1 MLKLN
6 SELKNEAIAALDGR
20 WGMAAILTFVYLI
33 IAGCLSSIP
42 WLGALVSLLIS
53 WPLAYG
59 YNIIFYDLLRE
70 RKDIEIGCLFDGF
83 KDFGRIWGTGILVT
97 VYTMLW
103 TLLLVIPGIIKGY
116 SYAMTPYLLKD
127 EPELKYNAAIEKSMR
142 MMSGHKMKLFLL
154 DLSFIGWA
162 LLCILTLGI
171 GLFFLEPY
179 MISARAA
186 FYEDLKA
193 ELKDGRNWDEPAPA
207 SAC

>member
-6 SELKNEAIAALDGR
+6 SDLKNEAIAALDGK

-42 WLGALVSLLIS
+42 WIGALVSLLIS

-59 YNIIFYDLLRE
+59 YTIIFYDLLRE
-70 RKDIEIGCLFDGF
+70 RKNIEIACLFDGF

-97 VYTMLW
+97 IYTMLW

-142 MMSGHKMKLFLL
+142 MMNGHKMKLFLL

-171 GLFFLEPY
+171 GFLFLNPY
-179 MISARAA
+179 VVSAKAA

-193 ELKDGRNWDEPAPA
+193 ELKDGRNWEESAPA
-207 SAC
+207 SSC